1 MNRHLKG
8 MDKKQYVFYL
18 YLLYTYKDGMRARV
32 SKLELPL
39 GY

>member
-1 MNRHLKG
+1 MNRHFKG
-8 MDKKQYVFYL
+8 MYKKQYAFYL
-18 YLLYTYKDGMRARV
+18 YLLYTYKDGMCAHV